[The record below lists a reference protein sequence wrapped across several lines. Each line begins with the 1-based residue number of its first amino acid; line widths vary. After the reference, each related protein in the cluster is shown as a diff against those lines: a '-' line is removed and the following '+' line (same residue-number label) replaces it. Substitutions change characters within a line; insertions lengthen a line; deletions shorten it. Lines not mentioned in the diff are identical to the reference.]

1 MPRRAIEALESEV
14 RALSER
20 VGHSRQAGA
29 EGPSLAVLEQEL
41 AEVRDALRGLT
52 PAESLVGFED
62 AVRALS
68 QKIDMI
74 AESAQAP
81 GGDPRAFKQL
91 EQAVTSLRGVVSNV
105 ASDGA
110 LAQLSAEVH
119 GLATQFERAAAE
131 SSSEALTRLEARI
144 AAVMES
150 GRAVPPELEGSIREL
165 SERLD
170 RAQLSQGDQL
180 ALGALEDRIAKL
192 SEKLDASDARLNQ
205 LDAVERGLADLLV
218 HLEEMKNG
226 GSRTLRAAPPAE
238 PAPEPAVPQRPAPVA
253 PAQAPV
259 HAPVHAPAPAASSPL
274 DLIPEMVVEP
284 QPAPQ
289 SQQYGTAARV
299 GRACAA
305 RPARR
310 AACGSRIHAAG
321 RAAAEAA
328 RQGHAGRA
336 CAPAD
341 RSEPAARHAAR
352 ARQRRAARA
361 ARLGR
366 GPHRRVR
373 SGAERLPAFGR
384 RSRQQVGGDCRRPQC
399 RQVRLSRHPGEG
411 AEAAIARRRAAAS
424 GRSRKRSPRAN
435 RNSRAAG
442 ADAAGD
448 ARRADAATDPAT
460 DAATDTGIDAACP
473 QATT

>member
-14 RALSER
+14 RSLSER

-52 PAESLVGFED
+52 PAESLIGFED

-74 AESAQAP
+74 AESAQTP

-110 LAQLSAEVH
+110 LAQLSAEVR

-205 LDAVERGLADLLV
+205 LGAVERGLADLLV

-238 PAPEPAVPQRPAPVA
+238 PRPNPRCRSAPRLSRRRKLRSTRRSTRPF
-253 PAQAPV
+253 
-259 HAPVHAPAPAASSPL
+259 HAPGRLRHRRSISFRKWWCEA
-274 DLIPEMVVEP
+274 

-289 SQQYGTAARV
+289 LQQSA
-299 GRACAA
+299 
-305 RPARR
+305 PP
-310 AACGSRIHAAG
+310 RIG
-321 RAAAEAA
+321 
-328 RQGHAGRA
+328 
-336 CAPAD
+336 
-341 RSEPAARHAAR
+341 
-352 ARQRRAARA
+352 
-361 ARLGR
+361 
-366 GPHRRVR
+366 
-373 SGAERLPAFGR
+373 RLPRSPREPRRLRKPNTCRRPR
-384 RSRQQVGGDCRRPQC
+384 RSR
-399 RQVRLSRHPGEG
+399 
-411 AEAAIARRRAAAS
+411 
-424 GRSRKRSPRAN
+424 
-435 RNSRAAG
+435 SRAAG
-442 ADAAGD
+442 PCRAGLRASRSIRTCRPTRRSSPAAACRACGR
-448 ARRADAATDPAT
+448 ARPRRASPR
-460 DAATDTGIDAACP
+460 P
-473 QATT
+473 KRH